1 MGDNSKKYTE
11 IAGALGGKY
20 VMDENDNKIGV
31 QKTYEA
37 TVIGDT
43 VGDPFKDTSGP
54 ALNILLKLMA
64 VVALVM
70 STYFQDEKD
79 WKQWYIAI
87 VPLFFIVVV
96 TIVMLS
102 VTTARRPTSHEKPK
116 SPKKKMPQAI
126 AGPAVPPET

>member
-20 VMDENDNKIGV
+20 QYDEKGVKIGV

-43 VGDPFKDTSGP
+43 VGDPFKDTSGT

-87 VPLFFIVVV
+87 IPLFLIVVV

-102 VTTARRPTSHEKPK
+102 ITTARKATNVEKPK
-116 SPKKKMPQAI
+116 SPKKKIVQTAI
-126 AGPAVPPET
+126 TNIPA